1 MPKHSEGHKSK
12 GTKREKAAK
21 SRGQKTRHGKKMRAT
36 QSSRAVVAEYSRKI
50 RNGEN
55 VGAMF
60 LAEVLT
66 APGGGHFRV
75 EDISSKE
82 KILAHVTRALS
93 MKSAG
98 KSDSEAE
105 FSIRV
110 GSHVLVD
117 GNIIRGVV
125 PREKLSAIKEENSS
139 ESNSIFTRGSHS
151 GSRRK
156 NRTRKNRH

>member
-1 MPKHSEGHKSK
+1 MPAHSEGHKSK
-12 GTKREKAAK
+12 GSKREKAAK

-36 QSSRAVVAEYSRKI
+36 HSSRAAVTEYSRKI

-60 LAEVLT
+60 VAEVLT

-98 KSDSEAE
+98 KRDSEAE
-105 FSIRV
+105 FSIQV

-117 GNIIRGVV
+117 GNIIRAVV
-125 PREKLSAIKEENSS
+125 PREKLSAIKEENSN
-139 ESNSIFTRGSHS
+139 SNSLFTRGSHS